1 MFSIEEKNS
10 LLRPLRKARKDAKLR
25 AARERVNGKK
35 AWGFY
40 GQGVSQY
47 EGAFGSVLSPDCL
60 RDHINERVKQHKKSF
75 ALDLAGPGQ
84 VLREMFLLSGGLAV
98 TLGDDRSEE
107 QKDKDDSQ
115 NITVLAGDI
124 LSKRTWKNMEKWLK
138 SQSSEGFD
146 LILCNPVGGFGRF
159 PESPDLF
166 HYLIQHTWQLLNPD
180 GGVFYGAPSSMVS
193 TLLLRDWAEQ
203 LSNRGVSARYSAFSI
218 KLTRTPES
226 PSVLPATTPWDK

>member
-10 LLRPLRKARKDAKLR
+10 LFRSLRYAKKDAKLR
-25 AARERVNGKK
+25 AAVERVDGKK

-47 EGAFGSVLSPDCL
+47 EEALTRAFFPYHL
-60 RDHINERVKQHKKSF
+60 RDHISERLLQHKKSF

-98 TLGDDRSEE
+98 TLGDDRSMK

-124 LSKRTWKNMEKWLK
+124 LSKRTWKNMENWLK

-166 HYLIQHTWQLLNPD
+166 YYLIQQTWQLLNPD
-180 GGVFYGAPSSMVS
+180 DGVFYGAPSSRVS

-203 LSNRGVSARYSAFSI
+203 LRNRGISALYSAFSI

-226 PSVLPATTPWDK
+226 PVILPTTIPWNK